1 MRNPNPFTERQIC
14 LLESIREKIREIND
28 PDPEIFTHESYQWFA
43 EQTKEFGQIPKIR
56 FRPNS
61 CKIKAELLERAGL
74 LDKSRE
80 DELAQIRQRYG
91 VREARNREARLFES
105 EWNNIMLKAKKA
117 MVTAGVISQ
126 LFATDNQIV
135 SDPVKLLQSII
146 MHEYASQII
155 VKREP
160 IHPSENRKPD
170 KMQKSEEVK
179 RYDQELMNIES
190 SERS

>member
-43 EQTKEFGQIPKIR
+43 EQTK
-56 FRPNS
+56 
-61 CKIKAELLERAGL
+61 ELLERAGL